1 MLWGLWALRKN
12 RKARPILWLATLGP
26 FAVFSLIQNKNLCGN
41 GFWGGQRLSLA
52 DDVMGTGPRGGQPLP
67 EVLTILLIQGG
78 PLVVYSSH
86 AFTDQ
91 VTGFRGP
98 MKRSIGRRVMA
109 DQLKTMFEAARKKAA
124 P

>member
-1 MLWGLWALRKN
+1 M
-12 RKARPILWLATLGP
+12 
-26 FAVFSLIQNKNLCGN
+26 
-41 GFWGGQRLSLA
+41 
-52 DDVMGTGPRGGQPLP
+52 
-67 EVLTILLIQGG
+67 LTILPIQEG
-78 PLVVYSSH
+78 PLGVYSSH

-98 MKRSIGRRVMA
+98 MKRSIGSHVMA

>member
-1 MLWGLWALRKN
+1 
-12 RKARPILWLATLGP
+12 
-26 FAVFSLIQNKNLCGN
+26 
-41 GFWGGQRLSLA
+41 
-52 DDVMGTGPRGGQPLP
+52 
-67 EVLTILLIQGG
+67 VLTILPIQGG

-98 MKRSIGRRVMA
+98 MKRSIGSHVMA

>member
-1 MLWGLWALRKN
+1 
-12 RKARPILWLATLGP
+12 
-26 FAVFSLIQNKNLCGN
+26 
-41 GFWGGQRLSLA
+41 
-52 DDVMGTGPRGGQPLP
+52 
-67 EVLTILLIQGG
+67 VLTILPIQGG

-91 VTGFRGP
+91 VKGFGGP
-98 MKRSIGRRVMA
+98 MKRSIASRGRA